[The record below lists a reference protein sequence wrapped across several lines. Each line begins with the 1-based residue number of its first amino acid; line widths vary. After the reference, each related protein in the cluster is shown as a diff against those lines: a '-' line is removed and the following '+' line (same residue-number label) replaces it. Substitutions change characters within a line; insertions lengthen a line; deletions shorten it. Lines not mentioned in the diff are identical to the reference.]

1 MFLQRGRVAQL
12 VEHGTENPGV
22 GGSIPPPSTF
32 FFLLSLCFLFLS
44 QCTPSAQPPSERT
57 SPVLTN
63 VAAQA
68 ATVWQDTLDLDGDG
82 CPDVL
87 GIQQDSSSLSTIV
100 VVLCPTLP
108 ARTVAIQLPSL
119 CLDQFE
125 VIPAR
130 QQPVLMVVERCGDH
144 GWGSPVTAGF
154 RIRAGNVDTVFA
166 IDGLPV
172 RAHLADTQQ
181 VVGLLRPWEFQLP
194 EAEFLPEL
202 YVPLVLDTI
211 LILPPTSDPEILH
224 RAADSLFYYLLQRYY
239 QLRAAFQV
247 ADTAML
253 PAQALQLARAAATVL
268 LSFARFG
275 RMYQMEQFVRQ
286 EQPLWQRL
294 PEESRT
300 LLQLVQSE
308 IAERWGSNREL

>member
-1 MFLQRGRVAQL
+1 MQRGRVAQL

-32 FFLLSLCFLFLS
+32 FFLLSLCFLVLS

-57 SPVLTN
+57 SPVLAN

-100 VVLCPTLP
+100 IVLCPNLP
-108 ARTVAIQLPSL
+108 DRTVAIQLPSL
-119 CLDQFE
+119 CLDQLE
-125 VIPAR
+125 PIPAG

-144 GWGSPVTAGF
+144 GWGNPITAGL

-166 IDGLPV
+166 FDGLPM
-172 RAHLADTQQ
+172 RAHLADSQQ
-181 VVGLLRPWEFQLP
+181 VVGMLRPWEFQLP

-202 YVPLVLDTI
+202 YVPLALDTI
-211 LILPPTSDPEILH
+211 LILPPTSDPETLH
-224 RAADSLFYYLLQRYY
+224 RAADSLFYHLLQRYY
-239 QLRAAFQV
+239 RLRAAFQI

-300 LLQLVQSE
+300 LLQLVRSE

>member
-1 MFLQRGRVAQL
+1 MQRGRVAQL

-82 CPDVL
+82 CPDML
-87 GIQQDSSSLSTIV
+87 GIQQDSLSLSTIV
-100 VVLCPTLP
+100 IVLCPTLP

-202 YVPLVLDTI
+202 YLPLALDTV
-211 LILPPTSDPEILH
+211 LLFPATSDSSVV
-224 RAADSLFYYLLQRYY
+224 ASAVDSLLFQFVRHY
-239 QLRAAFQV
+239 QQMRSAFRF
-247 ADTAML
+247 ADTAMM
-253 PAQALQLARAAATVL
+253 PAQALQLARVAATVL
-268 LSFARFG
+268 LSFAHFG